1 MNRFTK
7 FSLVKRT
14 DEPLRPSEKAL
25 RDNFHSDEN
34 TRLVYQTVMIN
45 VGRDVPYISIMDTMK
60 LVFRQAISTDDHP
73 SVSEMNKHVINTL
86 TKRNE
91 IRDNQQSA
99 FTTRTFNNGNIPTR
113 MLARPSMS
121 IGRDEDDESRG
132 KYTIEL
138 QR

>member
-1 MNRFTK
+1 MNRFTR

-25 RDNFHSDEN
+25 KDDFHSDEN
-34 TRLVYQTVMIN
+34 TRLVYTMVMTN
-45 VGRDVPYISIMDTMK
+45 VGRDIPYINIMDTMK
-60 LVFRQAISTDDHP
+60 LVFRQSISTDDHP
-73 SVSEMNKHVINTL
+73 SVSEMNNHVTNMLIKKNQ
-86 TKRNE
+86 R
-91 IRDNQQSA
+91 RDDHQEA
-99 FTTRTFNNGNIPTR
+99 FTTRTFTNGNIPTK

-121 IGRDEDDESRG
+121 IGRYEDDESRG